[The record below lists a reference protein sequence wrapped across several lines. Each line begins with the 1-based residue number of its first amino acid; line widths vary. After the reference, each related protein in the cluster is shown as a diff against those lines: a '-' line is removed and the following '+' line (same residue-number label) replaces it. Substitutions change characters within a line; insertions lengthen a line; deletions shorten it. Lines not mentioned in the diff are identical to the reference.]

1 MNSVLFHSLWTLILL
16 AIFIGIVAWA
26 WSKRRKSSFERA
38 ARMPLE
44 DDDSASKG
52 RGNG

>member
-1 MNSVLFHSLWTLILL
+1 MALFHSLWTLALL

-26 WSKRRKSSFERA
+26 WSKRRKERFEQA

-44 DDDSASKG
+44 DEGAPK
-52 RGNG
+52 RGENG